1 MPDMT
6 PERLGAIVDQFSTM
20 TVAVVGDIILDRY
33 LSGRADR
40 LSAEAPVPVVDVQ
53 DQSFSVGGAA
63 NVANNI
69 RSLGARALLFGVVG
83 EDRGA
88 DTVTGRLQ
96 ELGMDTGGI
105 LRDPGRPTTTKLRV
119 IANGQQVV
127 RADMESTAPIGPDLE
142 RRLLDRLQEQIG
154 FVDAVILEDY
164 NKGLLGPNL
173 IRKVIQVARDR
184 HKIIVVD
191 PKFDNFLEYRGVTLF
206 KPNRRETESV
216 LGIRIPDVEAI
227 RKVSED
233 LMNRL
238 DCDNVMITLSER
250 GVALLERGGKFSI
263 LPARVRAVHDTSGAG
278 DTAVSAVTLA
288 LAAGARPP
296 ESVTLAN
303 YAAGAICEKLG
314 VEPVTID
321 DILEAIQH
329 HRQMDGDLL

>member
-6 PERLGAIVDQFSTM
+6 PDRLGAIVDHFSGM
-20 TVAVVGDIILDRY
+20 TVAVIGDIILDRY
-33 LSGRADR
+33 LSGKADR

-83 EDRGA
+83 EDA
-88 DTVTGRLQ
+88 AAATVTGRLQ
-96 ELGMDTGGI
+96 ELGMDTSGV
-105 LRDPGRPTTTKLRV
+105 LSDAGRPTTTKLRV

-127 RADMESTAPIGPDLE
+127 RADLESTAPIGADLE
-142 RRLLDRLQEQIG
+142 RHILALLQEQIES
-154 FVDAVILEDY
+154 VDAVILEDY
-164 NKGLLGPNL
+164 NKGLLGPTL
-173 IRKVIQVARDR
+173 IGEIICLARDR
-184 HKIIVVD
+184 QKIIVVD
-191 PKFDNFLEYRGVTLF
+191 PKFDNFLEYKGVTLF

-216 LGIRIPDVEAI
+216 LGIRIPDVDAL
-227 RKVSED
+227 RRVSES
-233 LMNRL
+233 LMERL
-238 DCDNVMITLSER
+238 DCDNVMITLSEK

-263 LPARVRAVHDTSGAG
+263 LPAKVRAVHDTSGAG

-288 LAAGARPP
+288 LAAGASAT

-314 VEPVTID
+314 VEPVTIK

-329 HRQMDGDLL
+329 HRAVDGEME